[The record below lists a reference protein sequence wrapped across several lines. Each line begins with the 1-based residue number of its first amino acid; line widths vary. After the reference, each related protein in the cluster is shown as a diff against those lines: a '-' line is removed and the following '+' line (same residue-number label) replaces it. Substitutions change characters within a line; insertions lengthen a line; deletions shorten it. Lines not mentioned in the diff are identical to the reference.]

1 MDRGLSEIPQSFFTN
16 GLVGLAIGSH
26 TSGSVYATGLDWP
39 LIGLP
44 VLGSDLSLCQLR
56 CGSWT

>member
-1 MDRGLSEIPQSFFTN
+1 MDLAKFPRFFFAS
-16 GLVGLAIGSH
+16 GLVGLMIGSH
-26 TSGSVYATGLDWP
+26 TSGSVCATGLDWS